1 VLVLLGSLLISEEEE
16 EEDDEEEEE
25 EGGLGGLNTVFTSI
39 SPTAKTLMGANVSV
53 RRSLSVSRGSDRATL
68 PPLKL
73 WRGKSWR
80 SVHLTVKA
88 CTQRGV
94 ACGRE
99 RRRER
104 VAEER
109 ARESAWLE
117 RERERESK
125 RERERERER
134 ERASE
139 KTKNVRLHT
148 HTQGGT
154 NTDIHT
160 DTQPHT
166 RTRDSDIGC
175 KTAI

>member
-1 VLVLLGSLLISEEEE
+1 MLVLLGSLLISEEEE

-25 EGGLGGLNTVFTSI
+25 EGGLGGLHTVFTSI

-134 ERASE
+134 ERAR
-139 KTKNVRLHT
+139 KRRMYAY
-148 HTQGGT
+148 
-154 NTDIHT
+154 
-160 DTQPHT
+160 T
-166 RTRDSDIGC
+166 RTHRVAQTQTYTQTHNRTHGQE
-175 KTAI
+175 TAI

>member
-1 VLVLLGSLLISEEEE
+1 MLVLLGSLLISEEEE

-25 EGGLGGLNTVFTSI
+25 EGGLGGLHTVFTSI

-117 RERERESK
+117 RERERERAS
-125 RERERERER
+125 ERERERE
-134 ERASE
+134 
-139 KTKNVRLHT
+139 
-148 HTQGGT
+148 
-154 NTDIHT
+154 
-160 DTQPHT
+160 
-166 RTRDSDIGC
+166 
-175 KTAI
+175 